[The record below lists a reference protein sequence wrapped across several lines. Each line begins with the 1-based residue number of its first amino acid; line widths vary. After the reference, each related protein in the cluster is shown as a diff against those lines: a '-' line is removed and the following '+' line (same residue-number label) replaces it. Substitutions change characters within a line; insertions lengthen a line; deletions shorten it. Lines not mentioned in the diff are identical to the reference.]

1 MNIERK
7 YKMIT
12 IPNGK
17 QKLNIEFA
25 DSYYDLLST
34 FFFVNY
40 SYFGDWIDQ
49 KIAAVVSGKEE
60 NQNIS
65 GNICELVIRKDGI
78 KVFDM
83 LAEDGMGKW
92 CEVTTDEMIE
102 LMKEWHAKK
111 NQL

>member
-25 DSYYDLLST
+25 DSYYDLLSA
-34 FFFVNY
+34 FFFADY
-40 SYFGDWIDQ
+40 SSFGDWIDQ
-49 KIAAVVSGKEE
+49 KIAEVVSGKEE

-65 GNICELVIRKDGI
+65 GNICELVIGKDSI

-83 LAEDGMGKW
+83 LAEDGMGKC
-92 CEVTTDEMIE
+92 CEVATDEMIE
-102 LMKEWHAKK
+102 LMKEWRVKK
-111 NQL
+111 DQL

>member
-83 LAEDGMGKW
+83 L
-92 CEVTTDEMIE
+92 EVTTDEMIE